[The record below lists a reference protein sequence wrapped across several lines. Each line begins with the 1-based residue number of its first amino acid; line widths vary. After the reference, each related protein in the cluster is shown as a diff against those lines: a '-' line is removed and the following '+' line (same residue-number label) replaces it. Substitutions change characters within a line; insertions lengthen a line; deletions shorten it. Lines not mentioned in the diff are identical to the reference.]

1 MSDTHVCA
9 QCGGSGVN
17 LTTNSCNN
25 PCGVAPGNTAACESL
40 PSQIQNFTTQFFG
53 EVVKTEVNGVV
64 SWSLPCSLD
73 IGLPANPRGVGEGLA
88 CYFLRLFND
97 GITGLKGDKGATG
110 PAGTD
115 GNSAYTV
122 SMQGFNQPT
131 LVSPNISLLTAYNPA
146 VSVDGIYVFIDTSG
160 WYLVNGSDGSGTL
173 FLTLIQPLSGAAAYI
188 SAGKLV
194 IPSGTPGASITGP
207 AGATGAQ
214 GPAGPAGIIPTNN
227 CNTVANT
234 VGVDYQIPLVYAAVT
249 FTNWVPEFLATATG
263 KYLVTV
269 TATVE
274 GQAGVLTSD
283 VVSIKLRNV
292 TNNSDVLGGEMV
304 ISNLVDTELKQIV
317 ISAIATTDAA
327 NQTIALFAECTTA
340 NKVNL
345 VALKTTLTYVRVA

>member
-1 MSDTHVCA
+1 MSDTHTCA

-53 EVVKTEVNGVV
+53 EVVKTEINGVV

-73 IGLPANPRGVGEGLA
+73 IGLPANPRGAGEGLA

-97 GITGLKGDKGATG
+97 GITGLKGDKGNTG
-110 PAGTD
+110 AAGAD

-131 LVSPNISLLTAYNPA
+131 LGSPNISLLTAYNPA

-160 WYLVNGSDGSGTL
+160 WYLVSGSDGAGTL
-173 FLTLIQPLSGAAAYI
+173 FLTLVQALGGAPAYI
-188 SAGKLV
+188 SAGKLI
-194 IPSGTPGASITGP
+194 IPSGTPGASIVGP
-207 AGATGAQ
+207 TGATGAQ
-214 GPAGPAGIIPTNN
+214 GPQGPAGVIPTSN

-234 VGVDYQIPLVYAAVT
+234 IGVDYAAPLVYAAVD
-249 FTNWVPEFLATATG
+249 FTNWSPEFLATTIG

-269 TATVE
+269 TAVVE
-274 GQAGVLTSD
+274 GQTGIVSSD
-283 VVSIKLRNV
+283 VITLKLRN
-292 TNNSDVLGGEMV
+292 TSNASDVLGSEMS
-304 ISNLVDTELKQIV
+304 ISNLIDTELKQVV

-327 NQTIALFAECTTA
+327 NQTVALFAECTTA
-340 NKVNL
+340 TKVKL
-345 VALKTTLTYVRVA
+345 IALKTALTYVRVA